1 MRRREFLKQAGLV
14 AAAGR
19 VSLGASGGVAII
31 VEPDD
36 YLANRPPVKWA
47 VGELQTALKG
57 RGVESRVVPK
67 LTEATA
73 GEQCVLVANEGGA
86 AESVR
91 LSQIRMGGRT
101 VLQAGGTDV
110 RGMVYAVLELADRVR
125 YARAALDAL
134 KLAAQVSDRPA
145 NVIRSISR
153 CFQSDVEDKSWYH
166 DREHWREYLTMLASH
181 RFNRFSLALGLG
193 YDFPRGVTDSY
204 FYFAYPFL
212 LDVPGFKV
220 RAVGLP
226 DAERDKNLETLRFI
240 SDETA
245 ARGLHFQ
252 LGLWTHQYVFEDS
265 PNVNY
270 KIDGLTSANHAEYCK
285 AALGMVLK
293 ACPAISGVTL
303 RVHGESG
310 IPEGSYDFWK
320 TLFEGI
326 TGCGRKIEID
336 MHAKGMDDKM
346 IETAL
351 ATGMPVLISPK
362 YWAEHMG
369 MPYHQ
374 AGIRELEMPP
384 EGQADHGVFALSN
397 GSRKFLRYGYGDLLV
412 EGRKYGILH
421 RIWPGTQRVLLWGD
435 PKFAAAY
442 GRASSFCG
450 DQGVEW
456 FEPLSFKGRKGSG
469 KPGGRC
475 GYADASLNPKFDWQ
489 KFAYTY
495 RVWGR
500 CIYNPDA
507 DPEQWRRW
515 LRNEFGDGALHAE
528 EALAAASR
536 ILPIVTTVHGAS
548 GSNNTYWPEMY
559 TNMPIVD
566 GDRKQ
571 PYSDTPKPKVFGNVS
586 PFDPQMFATVN
597 EYADAEVDG
606 KRLDKISPWEV
617 ARWLDGLAKNA
628 ADSMAKVP
636 VKDTPEFRR
645 WQLDVA
651 IQSGLGEFY
660 AGKLRAAVAWRKF
673 ERRKEEFSWAVSRY
687 ATARAAWAGFANLA
701 KNRYAGDITYGAVPH
716 LRGHWLDRLAEIDA
730 DIEDMKRRGQPR
742 GGMDP
747 QGHFGQVTLQGL
759 SHTPPVRFQR
769 GQDLVVEM
777 SGAPARLYYRHV
789 NQAERW
795 RTVEMQQTRGANRA
809 VIPAE
814 YTDSKYPLQY
824 YFCYLTGDRIVF
836 PGFGDDLSQ
845 TPYFVVRS

>member
-1 MRRREFLKQAGLV
+1 MQRREFLKQAGL
-14 AAAGR
+14 AAAANR
-19 VSLGASGGVAII
+19 LSWSATSAVAMV

-36 YLANRPPVKWA
+36 WLANRPPVKWA
-47 VGELQTALKG
+47 IGELQSALKE
-57 RGVESRVVPK
+57 RGINSRVIAR
-67 LTEATA
+67 LTEAA
-73 GEQCVLVANEGGA
+73 PSEQCILVANQGGA

-91 LSQIRMGGRT
+91 LAEYPMNGRT

-125 YARAALDAL
+125 YTPDPF
-134 KLAAQVSDRPA
+134 KLAAPISDKPA

-166 DREHWREYLTMLASH
+166 DRDHWREYLTNLATH
-181 RFNRFSLALGLG
+181 RFNRFSLAFGLG

-212 LDVPGFKV
+212 LAVPGFKV

-252 LGLWTHQYVFEDS
+252 LALWTHQYVFENS

-270 KIDGLTSANHAEYCK
+270 PIDGLTPQTHAEYCK
-285 AALGMVLK
+285 QALAAILK

-320 TLFEGI
+320 TLFDGI

-336 MHAKGMDDKM
+336 MHAKGMDQKM
-346 IETAL
+346 IDTAM
-351 ATGMPVLISPK
+351 ATGMPVVISPK
-362 YWAEHMG
+362 FWAEHMG

-374 AGIRELEMPP
+374 ASIRELEMPP
-384 EGQADHGVFALSN
+384 EGKTDQGVFALSN

-421 RIWPGTQRVLLWGD
+421 RIWPGTQRMLLWGD

-442 GRASSFCG
+442 GRAGSFCG
-450 DQGVEW
+450 DQGIEW

-475 GYADASLNPKFDWQ
+475 GYADASLNPKYDWQ

-515 LRNEFGDGALHAE
+515 LRHEFGEGALHAE
-528 EALAAASR
+528 EALANASR

-559 TNMPIVD
+559 TNLPIVD
-566 GDRKQ
+566 ENRKS
-571 PYSDTPKPKVFGNVS
+571 PYNDTPKPKVFGNVS
-586 PFDPQMFATVN
+586 PFDPQIFATVN
-597 EYADAEVDG
+597 EYADATIRQQ
-606 KRLDKISPWEV
+606 RLDRYSPVDV
-617 ARWLDGLAKNA
+617 ANWLEQLAHTA
-628 ADSMAKVP
+628 AESMAKARP
-636 VKDTPEFRR
+636 SHTPEFRR

-651 IQSGLGEFY
+651 IQSGLGQFF
-660 AGKLRAAVAWRKF
+660 ACKMRAAVAWRKF
-673 ERRKEEFSWAVSRY
+673 ESRQEMSDSAVIAY
-687 ATARAAWAGFANLA
+687 GMARNAWANLA
-701 KNRYAGDITYGAVPH
+701 SLAKDLYSSDITYGTVAH
-716 LRGHWLDRLAEIDA
+716 MRGHWIDRLPEIDA
-730 DIEDMKRRGQPR
+730 DIEEMKKRVKPGPSSGGGRGAEIVP
-742 GGMDP
+742 
-747 QGHFGQVTLQGL
+747 LQ
-759 SHTPPVRFQR
+759 HTPPYRFR
-769 GQDLVVEM
+769 PGQPLVIEL
-777 SGAPARLYYRHV
+777 SGWQTRLYYRRV

-795 RTVEMQQTRGANRA
+795 RSIEMEQAALGYRA

-814 YTDSKYPLQY
+814 YTDTKYAIQY
-824 YFCYLTGDRIVF
+824 YFRDPNANRVIYPAFGPNHDR
-836 PGFGDDLSQ
+836 
-845 TPYFVVRS
+845 TPYYVVRPG

>member
-1 MRRREFLKQAGLV
+1 MRRREFLKQAGLI
-14 AAAGR
+14 AAANR
-19 VSLGASGGVAII
+19 VSVGAAGGVAII

-36 YLANRPPVKWA
+36 WLANRAQVKWSI
-47 VGELQTALKG
+47 GELQAALKD
-57 RGVESRVVPK
+57 RGVDSRVLPK
-67 LTEATA
+67 LTEAAA
-73 GEQCVLVANEGGA
+73 GEQCILVANQGGA
-86 AESVR
+86 EESCR
-91 LSQIRMGGRT
+91 LSALRMGGRT

-110 RGMVYAVLELADRVR
+110 RGMVYAVLEIADRVR
-125 YARAALDAL
+125 YASAPFDGLRLT
-134 KLAAQVSDRPA
+134 AQVSDRPA

-166 DREHWREYLTMLASH
+166 DREHWREYLTMLTTH
-181 RFNRFSLALGLG
+181 RFNRFSLAFGLG
-193 YDFPRGVTDSY
+193 YDFPRDVTDSY

-220 RAVGLP
+220 RAAGLP

-252 LGLWTHQYVFEDS
+252 LALWTHQYVFENS

-270 KIDGLTSANHAEYCK
+270 RIEGLTPANHAEYCK
-285 AALGMVLK
+285 AALGALLK

-326 TGCGRKIEID
+326 TGCGRKVEID

-351 ATGMPVLISPK
+351 GTGMPVVISPK

-374 AGIRELEMPP
+374 AAIRELEMPP
-384 EGQADHGVFALSN
+384 EGAADHGVFALSN

-469 KPGGRC
+469 KQGGRC
-475 GYADASLNPKFDWQ
+475 GYADASLNPRFDWQ

-515 LRNEFGDGALHAE
+515 LRNEFGEGALHAE

-559 TNMPIVD
+559 TNMPIVNEN
-566 GDRKQ
+566 RKQ

-597 EYADAEVDG
+597 EEGSFKFAAPQVADWLSSAARRAKEAIG
-606 KRLDKISPWEV
+606 KVP
-617 ARWLDGLAKNA
+617 
-628 ADSMAKVP
+628 ADS
-636 VKDTPEFRR
+636 TSEYRR
-645 WQLDVA
+645 WQMDIRIL
-651 IQSGLGEFY
+651 SGLGMFYAHKISAAAAWHEFERTRLQAHLTAAVEFY
-660 AGKLRAAVAWRKF
+660 GK
-673 ERRKEEFSWAVSRY
+673 
-687 ATARAAWAGFANLA
+687 ARDEWAGFAVLA
-701 KNRYAGDITYGAVPH
+701 KGRYSDDITYGTVRH
-716 LRGHWLDRLAEIDA
+716 MRGHWSDRLADIDA
-730 DIEDMKRRGQPR
+730 DIADMKQLLVKAPR
-742 GGMDP
+742 EQAELVDQAP
-747 QGHFGQVTLQGL
+747 LHFE
-759 SHTPPVRFQR
+759 HTPPARFEPGR
-769 GQDLVVEM
+769 DLEIVVHETD
-777 SGAPARLYYRHV
+777 AHLFYRHV

-795 RTVEMQQTRGANRA
+795 REAEMKARPGGASVA
-809 VIPAE
+809 LIPAA
-814 YTDSKYPLQY
+814 YTVSRFPLQY
-824 YFCYLTGDRIVF
+824 YFSHHGRLY
-836 PGFGDDLSQ
+836 PGFGEDHSQ

>member
-1 MRRREFLKQAGLV
+1 MKRREFLKQAGI
-14 AAAGR
+14 AAA
-19 VSLGASGGVAII
+19 ASGVAIGDAAGVAII

-36 YLANRPPVKWA
+36 WLANRSPVKWA
-47 VGELQTALKG
+47 ITELQQAFKNAQ
-57 RGVESRVVPK
+57 VESRVVAK

-73 GEQCVLVANEGGA
+73 NERCILVANQGGA
-86 AESVR
+86 PESVR
-91 LSQIRMGGRT
+91 LSVLTMGGRP
-101 VLQAGGTDV
+101 VVQAGGTDV
-110 RGMVYAVLELADRVR
+110 RGLVYAVLELADRVR
-125 YARAALDAL
+125 YAPVALDAL
-134 KLAAQVSDRPA
+134 QLAAQVSERPA
-145 NVIRSISR
+145 NTIRSMSR

-166 DREHWREYLTMLASH
+166 DRAMWREYLTMLAYH
-181 RFNRFSLALGLG
+181 RFNRFSLCFGLG
-193 YDFPRGVTDSY
+193 YDFPRDVTDSY
-204 FYFAYPFL
+204 LYFAYPFL
-212 LDVPGFKV
+212 LDVPEFKV

-240 SDETA
+240 SEETA

-252 LGLWTHQYVFEDS
+252 LGLWTHQYEFENS
-265 PNVNY
+265 PKVNY
-270 KIDGLTSANHAEYCK
+270 RIEGLNASNHAEYCK
-285 AALGMVLK
+285 QAVGALLK
-293 ACPAISGVTL
+293 ACPAISGLTL

-320 TLFEGI
+320 ALFDGI
-326 TGCGRKIEID
+326 AGCGRKVEID
-336 MHAKGMDDKM
+336 MHAKGMDQKM
-346 IETAL
+346 IDIAM
-351 ATGMPVLISPK
+351 ATGMPVNISPK

-384 EGQADHGVFALSN
+384 EGAADHGVFALSN

-475 GYADASLNPKFDWQ
+475 GYADASLNPKWDWQ

-515 LRNEFGDGALHAE
+515 LRSEFGNGAENAE
-528 EALAAASR
+528 EALACASR

-559 TNMPIVD
+559 TNMPMVD
-566 GDRKQ
+566 ENRKQ

-586 PFDPQMFATVN
+586 PFDPQIFATGN
-597 EYADAEVDG
+597 EAAG
-606 KRLDKISPWEV
+606 DKIGPSEV
-617 ARWLDGLAKNA
+617 AAWLEGLSDRATK
-628 ADSMAKVP
+628 SLAKVP
-636 VKDTPEFRR
+636 VQNTAEFRR

-651 IQSGLGEFY
+651 IQSGLGRFF
-660 AGKLRAAVAWRKF
+660 ADKMRAAVAWRTSQADAIKYYT
-673 ERRKEEFSWAVSRY
+673 RARDTWAE
-687 ATARAAWAGFANLA
+687 FANLA
-701 KNRYAGDITYGAVPH
+701 KDRYANDITYGTVPH
-716 LRGHWLDRLAEIDA
+716 MRGHWLDRLAAIDA
-730 DIEDMKRRGQPR
+730 DLADMKKAPPGSGT
-742 GGMDP
+742 GGREA
-747 QGHFGQVTLQGL
+747 GL
-759 SHTPPVRFQR
+759 SGVQLVQFIHTPPSRFQP
-769 GQDLVVEM
+769 GKPLVIEM
-777 SGAPARLYYRHV
+777 TGVDRPRLYYRHV

-795 RTVEMQQTRGANRA
+795 RMVQMELTGARQRA
-809 VIPAE
+809 VIPAD
-814 YTDSKYPLQY
+814 YKN
-824 YFCYLTGDRIVF
+824 
-836 PGFGDDLSQ
+836 
-845 TPYFVVRS
+845 

>member
-1 MRRREFLKQAGLV
+1 MKRREFLKQAGLV
-14 AAAGR
+14 AAANR
-19 VSLGASGGVAII
+19 VALGAASSGVAII

-36 YLANRPPVKWA
+36 WLANRPQVKWA
-47 VGELQTALKG
+47 IGELQKALKE
-57 RGVESRVVPK
+57 RGVASRVMAK
-67 LTEATA
+67 LTEATPS
-73 GEQCVLVANEGGA
+73 EQCILVANQGGA
-86 AESVR
+86 TESVR
-91 LSQIRMGGRT
+91 LSENLMGGRQ
-101 VLQAGGTDV
+101 VLQAGGTEV
-110 RGMVYAVLELADRVR
+110 RGMVYAVLEIADRVR
-125 YARAALDAL
+125 YAPVVLDGL

-166 DREHWREYLTMLASH
+166 DRDHWREYLTMLATH
-181 RFNRFSLALGLG
+181 RFNRFSLAFGLA

-212 LDVPGFKV
+212 VDVPGFKV

-252 LGLWTHQYVFEDS
+252 LALWTHQYVFEDS
-265 PNVNY
+265 PHVNY
-270 KIDGLTSANHAEYCK
+270 PIEGLTPATHAEYCK
-285 AALGMVLK
+285 QSLGALLK

-336 MHAKGMDDKM
+336 MHAKGMNDKM
-346 IETAL
+346 IETAM
-351 ATGMPVLISPK
+351 ATGMPVVISPK
-362 YWAEHMG
+362 FWAEHMG

-374 AGIRELEMPP
+374 AAIRELEMPP
-384 EGQADHGVFALSN
+384 EGKADHGVFALSN

-442 GRASSFCG
+442 GRAASFCG

-475 GYADASLNPKFDWQ
+475 GYADASLNPKYDWQ

-500 CIYNPDA
+500 CVYNPEA

-515 LRNEFGDGALHAE
+515 LRSEFGDGDGGAYNAE
-528 EALAAASR
+528 IALANASR
-536 ILPIVTTVHGAS
+536 ILPIITTVHGAS

-566 GDRKQ
+566 ENRKQ

-586 PFDPQMFATVN
+586 PFDPQIFATAN
-597 EYADAEVDG
+597 ETPDA
-606 KRLDKISPWEV
+606 KISLMEV
-617 ARWLDGLAKNA
+617 SGWLAQMSRLATEALAR
-628 ADSMAKVP
+628 MP
-636 VKDTPEFRR
+636 VKKTAEYRR
-645 WQLDVA
+645 WHLDLK
-651 IQSGLGEFY
+651 ILSGLGTFFSH
-660 AGKLRAAVAWRKF
+660 KLDAAVYWHNF
-673 ERRKEEFSWAVSRY
+673 EQTGGQEDLRTAIARY
-687 ATARAAWAGFANLA
+687 SMARSAWAEFATLA
-701 KNRYAGDITYGAVPH
+701 KDKYSDDITYGAVRH
-716 LRGHWLDRLAEIDA
+716 MRGHWLDRLADIDA
-730 DIEDMKRRGQPR
+730 DIEDMKKRQASGSQPARRGS
-742 GGMDP
+742 DLV
-747 QGHFGQVTLQGL
+747 FTFK
-759 SHTPPVRFQR
+759 HTPPANYRP
-769 GQDLVVEM
+769 GQDLEIIAHE
-777 SGAPARLYYRHV
+777 SEARLFYRHI

-795 RTVEMQQTRGANRA
+795 HMTKMEWRGDGTYKA
-809 VIPAE
+809 VIPGE
-814 YTDSKYPLQY
+814 YTNSKFSLQY
-824 YFCYLTGDRIVF
+824 YLVGINERL
-836 PGFGDDLSQ
+836 PGFGPDYAA
-845 TPYFVVRS
+845 TPYFVVRPG

>member
-1 MRRREFLKQAGLV
+1 
-14 AAAGR
+14 
-19 VSLGASGGVAII
+19 
-31 VEPDD
+31 
-36 YLANRPPVKWA
+36 
-47 VGELQTALKG
+47 
-57 RGVESRVVPK
+57 
-67 LTEATA
+67 
-73 GEQCVLVANEGGA
+73 
-86 AESVR
+86 
-91 LSQIRMGGRT
+91 MGGRQ
-101 VLQAGGTDV
+101 VVQAGGTDI
-110 RGMVYAVLELADRVR
+110 RGLVYAVLELADRVR
-125 YARAALDAL
+125 YAPVALDAL
-134 KLAAQVSDRPA
+134 KLAAQVSERPA
-145 NVIRSISR
+145 NTIRSMSR

-166 DREHWREYLTMLASH
+166 DRAMWREYLTMLAYH
-181 RFNRFSLALGLG
+181 RFNRFSLCLGLA
-193 YDFPRGVTDSY
+193 YDFPRDVTDSY
-204 FYFAYPFL
+204 FFFAYPFL

-240 SDETA
+240 SEETA

-252 LGLWTHQYVFEDS
+252 LGLWTHQYEFENS

-270 KIDGLTSANHAEYCK
+270 RIEGLTAANHAEYCK
-285 AALGMVLK
+285 QAVGALLK
-293 ACPAISGVTL
+293 ACPAISGLTL

-326 TGCGRKIEID
+326 AGCGRRVEID
-336 MHAKGMDDKM
+336 MHAKGMDQKM
-346 IETAL
+346 IDIAL
-351 ATGMPVLISPK
+351 ATGMPVNISPK

-384 EGQADHGVFALSN
+384 EGAADHGVFALSN
-397 GSRKFLRYGYGDLLV
+397 GSRKFLRYGYGDLLT

-475 GYADASLNPKFDWQ
+475 GYADASLNPKYDWQ

-515 LRNEFGDGALHAE
+515 LRSEFGDGALDAE
-528 EALAAASR
+528 EALACASR

-566 GDRKQ
+566 ENRKQ
-571 PYSDTPKPKVFGNVS
+571 PYSDTPKPKVFGAAS
-586 PFDPQMFATVN
+586 PFDPQIFAT
-597 EYADAEVDG
+597 ADEPWG
-606 KRLDKISPWEV
+606 PKKISQSSVEDWLLEL
-617 ARWLDGLAKNA
+617 ARQAQESLARIPASKTA
-628 ADSMAKVP
+628 
-636 VKDTPEFRR
+636 EYRR
-645 WQLDVA
+645 WQLD
-651 IQSGLGEFY
+651 IQILSGLGGFF
-660 AGKLRAAVAWRKF
+660 AAKIGAAVHWGEFKRTKDQQAAKRAVQSYSAARNSWVKF
-673 ERRKEEFSWAVSRY
+673 
-687 ATARAAWAGFANLA
+687 ATLA
-701 KNRYAGDITYGAVPH
+701 KGRYSDDITYGTARH
-716 LRGHWLDRLAEIDA
+716 MRGHWLDRLADIDG
-730 DIEDMKRRGQPR
+730 DIADMKKNLQP
-742 GGMDP
+742 GPTELIISD
-747 QGHFGQVTLQGL
+747 
-759 SHTPPVRFQR
+759 
-769 GQDLVVEM
+769 
-777 SGAPARLYYRHV
+777 PARPVSHSHIPPPHFHPGKDLEIIVQGDSTRLFYRHV

-795 RTVEMQQTRGANRA
+795 REVQMGSGVDGIFRATSRQRIPIRNIRCNTTSRRGQIA
-809 VIPAE
+809 
-814 YTDSKYPLQY
+814 
-824 YFCYLTGDRIVF
+824 
-836 PGFGDDLSQ
+836 PGFGPDHAG
-845 TPYFVVRS
+845 TPYYVVLPSA

>member
-1 MRRREFLKQAGLV
+1 MRGGLWYKERMKRREFLKQAGM
-14 AAAGR
+14 AAAATR
-19 VSLGASGGVAII
+19 VGSGAAGGVAII

-36 YLANRPPVKWA
+36 WLANRAPVKWA
-47 VGELQTALKG
+47 ITELQKALKDAQA
-57 RGVESRVVPK
+57 ESRVVAK

-73 GEQCVLVANEGGA
+73 GERCILVANQGGA
-86 AESVR
+86 PESVR
-91 LSQIRMGGRT
+91 LSQIAMGGRP
-101 VLQAGGTDV
+101 VVQAGGTDV
-110 RGMVYAVLELADRVR
+110 RGLVYAVLELADRVR
-125 YARAALDAL
+125 YAPVALDAL
-134 KLAAQVSDRPA
+134 KLAAQVSERPA
-145 NVIRSISR
+145 NTIRSMSR

-166 DREHWREYLTMLASH
+166 DRAMWREYLTMLACH
-181 RFNRFSLALGLG
+181 RFNRFSLCFGLG

-204 FYFAYPFL
+204 LYFAYPFL

-220 RAVGLP
+220 QAVGLP

-240 SDETA
+240 SDEAA

-252 LGLWTHQYVFEDS
+252 LGLWTHQYEFENS
-265 PNVNY
+265 PQVNY
-270 KIDGLTSANHAEYCK
+270 RIDGLTAANHAEYCK
-285 AALGMVLK
+285 QALGALLK
-293 ACPAISGVTL
+293 ACPAVSGLTL

-320 TLFEGI
+320 TLFDGI
-326 TGCGRKIEID
+326 VGCGRRVEID
-336 MHAKGMDDKM
+336 MHAKGMDQKM
-346 IETAL
+346 IDIAL
-351 ATGMPVLISPK
+351 GTGMPVNISPK

-384 EGQADHGVFALSN
+384 EGAADHGVFALSN

-475 GYADASLNPKFDWQ
+475 GYADASLNPKYDWQ

-500 CIYNPDA
+500 CVYNPDA

-515 LRNEFGDGALHAE
+515 LGGEFGDGASHAE
-528 EALAAASR
+528 EALACASR

-566 GDRKQ
+566 ENRKQ
-571 PYSDTPKPKVFGNVS
+571 PYSDTPKPKVFGAVS
-586 PFDPQMFATVN
+586 PFDPQIFATVN
-597 EYADAEVDG
+597 EAAG
-606 KRLDKISPWEV
+606 DKIPALEV
-617 ARWLDGLAKNA
+617 ATWLEGLSDRA
-628 ADSMAKVP
+628 ARSMAKVP
-636 VKDTPEFRR
+636 ARNTPEFRR

-651 IQSGLGEFY
+651 IQSGLGRFF
-660 AGKLRAAVAWRKF
+660 AGKLRAAYFWHAGRLREAVGQYTDA
-673 ERRKEEFSWAVSRY
+673 RR
-687 ATARAAWAGFANLA
+687 AWAEFANLA
-701 KNRYAGDITYGAVPH
+701 KDRYAADITYGTVPH
-716 LRGHWLDRLAEIDA
+716 MRGHWLDRLAEIDA
-730 DIEDMKRRGQPR
+730 DIEDMKKSGPWRGARGNDIVSPSPR
-742 GGMDP
+742 
-747 QGHFGQVTLQGL
+747 FV
-759 SHTPPVRFQR
+759 HTPVTRFQP
-769 GQDLVVEM
+769 GQALAIEL
-777 SGAPARLYYRHV
+777 SGSNLQSPRMYYRHV

-795 RTVEMQQTRGANRA
+795 RVANMERKDDRYRA

-814 YTDSKYPLQY
+814 YTNSKYSMQY
-824 YFCYLTGDRIVF
+824 YFFAAGKVH
-836 PGFGDDLSQ
+836 PGFGEDLCL